1 LALQPKRIRT
11 DGETQASLVNT
22 LTTTRYAG
30 TLTGRT
36 DAVSSVAFSHDGH
49 TLTTTR
55 GDRTVQLWDLAE
67 LEIVAGMRPSA
78 PARLPIAAS
87 TWARYVYGLPYQNTC
102 PG

>member
-1 LALQPKRIRT
+1 M
-11 DGETQASLVNT
+11 NT
-22 LTTTRYAG
+22 LTTTGYAG

-49 TLTTTR
+49 TLTTAS

-67 LEIVAGMRPSA
+67 LDNR
-78 PARLPIAAS
+78 RRHAS
-87 TWARYVYGLPYQNTC
+87 ERACSLTHRGLDREEWARYVYGLPYQNTC